1 VRRILLPVLIA
12 ALLSPAGVAR
22 ADPVQ
27 DVSLQIKD
35 VKPDGRYTVV
45 FAANSYDTTGGP
57 APLVASNMLRF
68 PAGAKIRPE
77 FLTRRY
83 QCRVADI
90 RDALLVPDGRL
101 TYTSR
106 LRNLRAS
113 LARTRARL
121 SPRLAAG
128 VEACARS
135 QVGYG
140 DVVVDFRPVF
150 QEPVP
155 FNFFMY
161 LSKPAV
167 KGAIASFGILVVLSE
182 NAWLYRESPTFR
194 SFRLLLAVNFFDEP
208 SPDGRYGYRLQLPDP
223 SDSGYRV
230 TLAELR
236 ATTYGL
242 TQLKKTVACVARQGG
257 TCTKRKVSTKR
268 LFWLTQPTCPATG
281 LLGFESSYVYETGQ
295 TATKTVELPCP
306 RFRL

>member
-1 VRRILLPVLIA
+1 VRGILLSVLVA
-12 ALLSPAGVAR
+12 ALLSQAAVAW

-45 FAANSYDTTGGP
+45 FAANSYDTSGGP
-57 APLVASNMLRF
+57 SPLVAANVLRF

-77 FLTRRY
+77 FLTKRY
-83 QCRVADI
+83 QCNTADL

-113 LARTRARL
+113 LRRTRAKL
-121 SPRLAAG
+121 PPRIAAG
-128 VEACARS
+128 VETCLRS
-135 QVGYG
+135 QVGFG

-182 NAWLYRESPTFR
+182 NSWLYKESPTFR

-208 SPDGRYGYRLQLPDP
+208 SADGRFGYRLVLPDP

-242 TQLKKTVACVARQGG
+242 TEVKKTVACLARKGG
-257 TCTKRKVSTKR
+257 TCTKKKVGTKR
-268 LFWLTQPTCPATG
+268 VFWLTQPTCPSTG

-295 TATKTVELPCP
+295 TATKTLDLPCP